1 MAKPLTKKGN
11 SRHEGSLVYQVVQLL
26 NDLTAFGFSRHTAKQ
41 RARDA
46 GLGKPVGI
54 HGRKTLIKYT
64 GRSIHF
70 VKWCRREYG
79 LRSLEAITQP
89 MVDGYFASI
98 AHGSAWTWDTQ
109 IAALNKLRVAMEL
122 QGQHWRVALPPGRPR
137 KLAMRRHQESYS
149 AEEIRRLLIALRP
162 PYRLM
167 AQLQWELGIRWV
179 SVERLRVRD
188 IGPRLHVSGKGGK
201 EQWLPITRVTRNVLF
216 RWTRDLPTQA
226 KVFDRTYGAYRA
238 ALVRACAIAALP
250 YGGSHALRRSFAR
263 RRLGELMRQ
272 GLTEREA
279 RRIIAKE
286 MGHGD
291 NRGRIT
297 LAYHAS
303 VEADIDHC
311 ADGGMTTGPLT
322 GAHCG
327 FPKR

>member
-1 MAKPLTKKGN
+1 MAKSLTNKGN

-26 NDLTAFGFSRHTAKQ
+26 NNLTAFGLSRHEAKQ

-46 GLGKPVGI
+46 GFGKPVGI
-54 HGRKTLIKYT
+54 HGRKTLIKYI
-64 GRSIHF
+64 GRNIHF

-79 LRSLEAITQP
+79 IRSLEAMTQS

-109 IAALNKLRVAMEL
+109 IAALNKLRMAMEL
-122 QGQHWRVALPPGRPR
+122 EGLDWRITLPPGRPR
-137 KLAMRRHQESYS
+137 QLAMRVHQESYS
-149 AEEIRRLLIALRP
+149 ADEIRRLLNALRP

-179 SVERLRVRD
+179 SLERLRVRD
-188 IGPRLHVSGKGGK
+188 IGPRLHVSGKADK
-201 EQWLPITRVTRNVLF
+201 EQWLPISRVTRNALF
-216 RWTRDLPTQA
+216 RGTQTLPIRA
-226 KVFDRTYGAYRA
+226 PVFNRTYSAYRS
-238 ALVRACAIAALP
+238 ALIKACAAVELP

-279 RRIIAKE
+279 RRVIAKE

-291 NRGRIT
+291 KRGRIT
-297 LAYHAS
+297 LAY
-303 VEADIDHC
+303 C
-311 ADGGMTTGPLT
+311 TTT
-322 GAHCG
+322 QSE
-327 FPKR
+327 

>member
-1 MAKPLTKKGN
+1 MAKSLTNKGN

-26 NDLTAFGFSRHTAKQ
+26 NNLTAFGLSRHEAKQ

-54 HGRKTLIKYT
+54 HGRKTLIKYI
-64 GRSIHF
+64 GRNIHF

-79 LRSLEAITQP
+79 VRSLEAITQS
-89 MVDGYFASI
+89 MIDGYFASI
-98 AHGSAWTWDTQ
+98 DHGSAWTWDTQ

-122 QGQHWRVALPPGRPR
+122 QGRHWRVTLPPGRPR

-201 EQWLPITRVTRNVLF
+201 EQWLPIARVTRNALF
-216 RWTRDLPTQA
+216 RWTQELPLRA
-226 KVFDRTYGAYRA
+226 PVFAGTYGPYRK
-238 ALVRACAIAALP
+238 ALMAACAMAELP
-250 YGGSHALRRSFAR
+250 YGGTHALRRSFAR
-263 RRLGELMRQ
+263 RRLGELMRL

-279 RRIIAKE
+279 RRVIAQE

-291 NRGRIT
+291 KRGRIT

-303 VEADIDHC
+303 VED
-311 ADGGMTTGPLT
+311 
-322 GAHCG
+322 
-327 FPKR
+327 